1 MNDFIIQKYVDTIS
15 LNNIME
21 YAKKEEIF
29 LNDVEANVL
38 LCYLKKYWKDFYYSY
53 PENLINEIKDKIS
66 ETNYKKLIILYNEAK
81 EKIKNN
87 S

>member
-1 MNDFIIQKYVDTIS
+1 MNDFIIQKYVDTVS

-38 LCYLKKYWKDFYYSY
+38 LYYSY

-66 ETNYKKLIILYNEAK
+66 ETNYKNLIILYNEAK

>member
-1 MNDFIIQKYVDTIS
+1 MNDFIIQKYIDNIS
-15 LNNIME
+15 LNNIIE

-29 LNDVEANVL
+29 LSMDEGKVL
-38 LCYLKKYWKDFYYSY
+38 FDYLKKYWKEFYYGY
-53 PENLINEIKDKIS
+53 PESLINEIKEKIS
-66 ETNYKKLIILYNEAK
+66 EVNYKKLIILYNEAK